1 MFSLAEFYQTYETET
16 TEVAVNERKFQI
28 LLPKY
33 LFRFINP
40 HDVFHEF
47 PLWAKIW
54 QASWVLAGYL
64 AEMPVDSGKS
74 FLEVGAGIGLVS
86 IVAASCGH
94 RITLTESN
102 PDALQFARAN
112 AVLNGCQQLP
122 ISALDWH
129 RPRLQDQFDYIVGS
143 EVTYK
148 QEDLRPLLN
157 LFKAGLKPGGE
168 IVLAGE
174 MRKVSREFYQ
184 ALETVFR
191 IRVQKKILR
200 SVNEQINI
208 FLFRMTP
215 KC

>member
-16 TEVAVNERKFQI
+16 TEIAVNERKFQI

-64 AEMPVDSGKS
+64 AEMPVDSAKS